1 MNIPNAG
8 VPGADARSIAH
19 GRPALRAWGPLVA
32 AALLVMLPVVALA
45 LEGPE
50 IQWRGLLD
58 VVLAERGHAYDLNVL
73 TRGDASFD
81 AYGMRLFADG
91 QVGERLQIFG
101 QLVLRDA
108 SGVYVE
114 GAYATFTPDPER
126 DLHLLAGKIP
136 WAIGTFAPRSYS
148 NRNPLVGT
156 PLMYQYHSTLVWYA
170 IPADADKLLAEAGSG
185 QYGVGYGF
193 GGRGMPLVDDSFW
206 DVGVTITGS
215 ERPLEYAAGMVMG
228 TPSWAATGQ
237 DDNAGK
243 SFLGRVGLAPSPGLR
258 VGVSAAYGPYL
269 EDQLNP
275 QLPAGKH
282 ATDYHQ
288 RLGMADFEVLSGHL
302 EVRGE
307 GAWNTWETPT
317 VGALEATTGYAEAKY
332 SSSFGGYLAGRFD
345 VLRFGKIKDSTGA
358 ERPWDA
364 NVTRFETGIG
374 YRFNRGTIGKL
385 VYQHDELDYGTP
397 SKERERSSLV
407 AAQLSIT
414 F

>member
-1 MNIPNAG
+1 
-8 VPGADARSIAH
+8 VSLARPRL
-19 GRPALRAWGPLVA
+19 RPRGTALRGWWPLA
-32 AALLVMLPVVALA
+32 AALLALAPVPAGA

-58 VVLAERGHAYDLNVL
+58 VVLAERGKAYDLNLL

-91 QVGERLQIFG
+91 QVGERLQLFG
-101 QLVLRDA
+101 QIVLRDA
-108 SGVYVE
+108 SGLYVE

-136 WAIGTFAPRSYS
+136 WAIGTYAPRSYS

-170 IPADADKLLAEAGSG
+170 IPSDADALLAEAGSG
-185 QYGVGYGF
+185 QRGVGYAY
-193 GGRGMPLVDDSFW
+193 GGLGMPVVDDSYW

-215 ERPLEYAAGMVMG
+215 QRPLEYAAGMVMG
-228 TPSWAATGQ
+228 TPGWGVSSQ
-237 DDNAGK
+237 DDNGGK
-243 SFLGRVGLAPSPGLR
+243 SFLGRVGLAPTPSLR
-258 VGVSAAYGPYL
+258 VGVSASYGPYL
-269 EDQLNP
+269 QDALNP
-275 QLPAGKH
+275 SLPAGKT

-288 RLGMADFEVLSGHL
+288 RIGMADLEVLAGHF

-317 VGALEATTGYAEAKY
+317 VGDLEVTSGYAEAKY
-332 SSSFGGYLAGRFD
+332 TFSFGGYVAGRFD
-345 VLRFGKIKDSTGA
+345 AIRFGKIKDSTGA

-364 NVTRFETGIG
+364 DVTRYEAGFG
-374 YRFNRGTIGKL
+374 YRFDRNVIAKL
-385 VYQHDELDYGTP
+385 VYQHNQLEYTGP
-397 SKERERSSLV
+397 SAHYDRPSLV

>member
-1 MNIPNAG
+1 MTRARPGIGRMGPGPSMLRRAAPRAG
-8 VPGADARSIAH
+8 RW
-19 GRPALRAWGPLVA
+19 LA
-32 AALLVMLPVVALA
+32 AVLLMLLPVEAFA

-58 VVLAERGHAYDLNVL
+58 VVLAERGKAYGLNVL

-91 QVGERLQIFG
+91 QVGDRLQIFG
-101 QLVLRDA
+101 QLVLRDE

-114 GAYATFTPDPER
+114 GAYATFTPDAER

-136 WAIGTFAPRSYS
+136 WAIGTYAPRSYS

-156 PLMYQYHSTLVWYA
+156 PLMYQYHTTLVWYA
-170 IPADADKLLAEAGSG
+170 IPRNADALLAAAGTG
-185 QYGVGYGF
+185 QHGVGYGF
-193 GGRGMPLVDDSFW
+193 GGRGMVLVDDSFW
-206 DVGVTITGS
+206 DVGINLTGS
-215 ERPLEYAAGMVMG
+215 ERPLEYAAGMSMG
-228 TPSWAATGQ
+228 TPGWGKTGQ
-237 DDNAGK
+237 DDNSGK
-243 SFLGRVGLAPSPGLR
+243 TFLGRVGLAPSPGLR

-269 EDQLNP
+269 QDRLDP
-275 QLPAGKH
+275 QLPAGKR

-288 RLGMADFEVLSGHL
+288 RIGMADLEVLAGHL

-317 VGALEATTGYAEAKY
+317 VGDLGVTGGYAEAKY
-332 SSSFGGYLAGRFD
+332 SFAFGGYLAGRFD
-345 VLRFGKIKDSTGA
+345 LLRFGKIKDSAGD

-364 NVTRFETGIG
+364 DVTRFETGIG
-374 YRFNRGTIGKL
+374 YRFNRGTIAKL

-397 SKERERSSLV
+397 SVENERSSLV
-407 AAQLSIT
+407 AAQLSIS